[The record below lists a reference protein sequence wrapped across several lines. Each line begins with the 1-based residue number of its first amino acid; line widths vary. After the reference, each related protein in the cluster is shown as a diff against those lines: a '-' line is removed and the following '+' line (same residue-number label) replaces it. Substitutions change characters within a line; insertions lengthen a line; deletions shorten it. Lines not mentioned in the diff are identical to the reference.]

1 MAKRSDNSRPTK
13 RTLLP
18 TRDWLVGGGEMG
30 QLIRMMD
37 WSKTQL
43 GPMESWPQSLRSAV
57 SILLPSKA
65 QIVLFWG
72 ADLIAL
78 YNDAYSPVLGI
89 KHPWAL
95 GRPARE
101 CWSEI
106 WDDLLGPL
114 FENVIA
120 TGESFWAKDHQFL
133 LGRHGY
139 VEETYFDVS
148 YDPIR
153 DESGEVGGIFCIVS
167 ETTGRVLGERRLG
180 LLRELGADLATIN
193 TEDELF
199 AAIRCRLDA
208 HAKDLPFTLVYL
220 REGDGKQARLVCA
233 HGATAGD
240 AIAPIVI
247 NLDSE
252 NEIWPAQLLAN
263 AAPVTVDDLAT
274 RFAAIPTG
282 PWDKP
287 ARQAVIF
294 PIAQQGQD
302 RPAGFLIAGI
312 NPYRPFDTAY
322 SGFVNLLAGQV
333 AAALASARAYEEE
346 RKRVDAL
353 AELDRAKTTFFSNVS
368 HEFRTPLTLMLGPL
382 DDVLSKSGGELSAE
396 NREVLTIMRRNGQRL
411 LKLVNTLLD
420 FSRIEAG
427 RARAVYEPVDLASYT
442 AELASVF
449 RSATQ
454 KAGIQLIT
462 HCSPFSEP
470 VFVDRDMWEKI
481 VLNLISNAFKYTLE
495 GEISVSLRASN
506 GSALLSVRDTGTGI
520 PETEL
525 PNLFNRFHRVEAARG
540 RTQEGTGIG
549 LALVQELAKLHGG
562 TVEVES
568 VYGKGSTFTV
578 TIPLGKAHLPPERI
592 GAGRIIEFTASGP
605 SPFLEEALRWLPDAL
620 PKDDEEFIAL
630 EDASRISPHFP
641 IDNKTRASIVLADDN
656 SDMRD
661 YVRRLLMSEY
671 EVIAVADGQQAL
683 QAMVA
688 HKPDLVLTDVMMPK
702 LDGFG
707 LLKVLRENPETA
719 SIPVI
724 MLSARAGEES
734 RVEGLKAGADDYL
747 FKPFSARELLARVGG
762 ALALS
767 KVRGEAAGVLHES
780 EKRMRQLTSLMPAAV
795 YSCDQEGRIT
805 FFNRRAAELWG
816 REPKLND
823 RQERY
828 CGSLRLLRPDGSQI
842 PHNQGAMAIAVKTGQ
857 PARNEEAIIER
868 SDGSRI
874 ILRVNIDP
882 LHDMNGRLCGA
893 INVFEDVTDL
903 RRAEQASRQLAA
915 IVESSDDAIISKD
928 LNGIIASWN
937 HGAERLFGYTAKE
950 AIGRPIGFLIPP
962 ERHDEE
968 PAILERIRR
977 GERIEHYETI
987 RQHKDGRLMDISI
1000 TVSPIRD
1007 AQGNISGASK
1017 IARDISRRKR
1027 VEVTLRE
1034 SEQRLRL
1041 ATQTGKLGVWD
1052 WDIVTNRIS
1061 LSDSLYAIHGVKPD
1075 QFDGTVTGF
1084 AALVHPEDQELVS
1097 KAIQLALDSD
1107 LPYELEFRAV
1117 RPDGAVIWLFTSAAV
1132 LRDGERP
1139 VRMLGATMDISERKR
1154 TEEALRQSEEKL
1166 RQQAQELE
1174 QQLIMSGRLV
1184 SLGEVTASM
1193 AHEFNNPLGIIM
1205 GFVEDM
1211 LSGMDP
1217 VDPNYRALQIIDE
1230 ESKRCRQIVRDL
1242 MEYARPKTTE
1252 FCSTSIADAIEK
1264 TLQLVENRLYKQK
1277 IAVERK
1283 LEPDLLRIQA
1293 DSPQLEQV
1301 LVNLYLNAIDAM
1313 PDGGKLIVEARM
1325 VQPDGGTP
1333 TALITVAD
1341 TGFGIAETDLP
1352 KIFQPF
1358 FTAKKRRGMG
1368 LGLPICQR
1376 IVKNHG
1382 GRMEVESE
1390 PGKGT
1395 SLKIYLPSEQ
1405 RTSTESPEPASS
1417 SAISTERPLS

>member
-1 MAKRSDNSRPTK
+1 MAKHSGNSRPTK
-13 RTLLP
+13 KTPLP
-18 TRDWLVGGGEMG
+18 AQDWLVGGGEMG
-30 QLIRMMD
+30 RLIRVMD

-43 GPMESWPQSLRSAV
+43 GPIESWPQSLRSAV

-72 ADLIAL
+72 PDLIAL

-95 GRPARE
+95 GKPARE

-153 DESGEVGGIFCIVS
+153 DESGHVGGIFCIVS
-167 ETTGRVLGERRLG
+167 ETTGRVLGERRLEM
-180 LLRELGADLATIN
+180 LRELGADLAAIN
-193 TEDELF
+193 TEDQLF
-199 AAIRCRLDA
+199 SAIRCRLDA

-220 REGDGKQARLVCA
+220 REGDGNQARLVCA
-233 HGATAGD
+233 HGATTSD

-247 NLDSE
+247 DLDSA

-263 AAPVTVDDLAT
+263 AAPVTVDDLAA
-274 RFAAIPTG
+274 RFAVIPTG

-368 HEFRTPLTLMLGPL
+368 HEFRTPLTLIMGPL
-382 DDVLSKSGGELSAE
+382 DDVLSKPGGELSAE

-420 FSRIEAG
+420 FSRLEAG
-427 RARAVYEPVDLASYT
+427 RVRAVYEPVDLASYT

-449 RSATQ
+449 RSAAQ
-454 KAGIQLIT
+454 KAGIELIT
-462 HCSPFSEP
+462 DCPPFYEP

-495 GEISVSLRASN
+495 GEISVSLRTSN

-525 PNLFNRFHRVEAARG
+525 PNLFNRFHRVEGARG

-578 TIPLGKAHLPPERI
+578 TIPLGKAHLPAERI
-592 GAGRIIEFTASGP
+592 AVGRTIESTAPGA

-620 PKDDEEFIAL
+620 SKDGEEFIAL
-630 EDASRISPHFP
+630 EENSRISPHSS
-641 IDNKTRASIVLADDN
+641 IDNKTRAKIVLADDN
-656 SDMRD
+656 ADMRD

-683 QAMVA
+683 QAMVE
-688 HKPDLVLTDVMMPK
+688 HKPDLVLTDVMMPN

-762 ALALS
+762 ALALTR
-767 KVRGEAAGVLHES
+767 VRGEAAGVLRES
-780 EKRMRQLTSLMPAAV
+780 EKRMRQLTSLMPTAV

-828 CGSLRLLRPDGSQI
+828 CGSFRVLRSDGSEI
-842 PHNQGAMAIAVKTGQ
+842 PHSEGPMAIAVKTGQ

-868 SDGSRI
+868 PDGSRI

-882 LHDMNGRLCGA
+882 LHDVNGRLCGA

-915 IVESSDDAIISKD
+915 IVESSEDAIISKD

-937 HGAERLFGYTAKE
+937 HGAERLFGYTAEE
-950 AIGRPIGFLIPP
+950 AIGKSISFLIPP

-987 RQHKDGRLMDISI
+987 RQRKDGRLLDISI

-1007 AQGNISGASK
+1007 AQGNIVGASK
-1017 IARDISRRKR
+1017 IARDITRRKR
-1027 VEVTLRE
+1027 VEITLRE

-1052 WDIVTNRIS
+1052 WDVITNRIS
-1061 LSDSLYAIHGVKPD
+1061 WSDSLYTIHGVRPD

-1097 KAIQLALDSD
+1097 KAIQLAMDSD
-1107 LPYELEFRAV
+1107 VPYELEFRAV

-1132 LRDGERP
+1132 LRDGGRP

-1217 VDPNYRALQIIDE
+1217 ADPNYRALQIIDE

-1277 IAVERK
+1277 IAVEKK
-1283 LEPDLLRIQA
+1283 LEPDLPRIQA

-1325 VQPDGGTP
+1325 VQPNGGTP

-1405 RTSTESPEPASS
+1405 RTTESPGPASS
-1417 SAISTERPLS
+1417 SEISTERPLS